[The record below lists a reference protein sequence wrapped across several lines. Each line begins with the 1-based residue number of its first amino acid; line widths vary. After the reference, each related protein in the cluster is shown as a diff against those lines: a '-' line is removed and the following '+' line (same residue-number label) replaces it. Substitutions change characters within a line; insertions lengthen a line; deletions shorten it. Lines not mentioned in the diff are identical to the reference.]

1 MSIKFALLY
10 SSDVTSMDDVRG
22 PICLGYVTYTQRDN
36 RYSLTSINGAETD
49 RLLEESK
56 LHKIEEYK
64 Q

>member
-1 MSIKFALLY
+1 
-10 SSDVTSMDDVRG
+10 MDDVRG

-64 Q
+64 H